1 MATLIKLTYAST
13 GRTTLVNMDNTE
25 ATYQI
30 QDRNSG
36 NMVTRINLK
45 DDSGRFL
52 LVLEEP
58 QEVLRLVQEFAQG
71 VYQDTDWVDVATT
84 PNIEE
89 QLEGVYNARPMGYNN
104 RQPQRYD
111 DRQRRQPYN
120 NNRY

>member
-13 GRTTLVNMDNTE
+13 GRATLVNMDNTE

-36 NMVTRINLK
+36 KMVTRINLK
-45 DDSGRFL
+45 DETGRFL
-52 LVLEEP
+52 LVEEEP
-58 QEVLRLVQEFAQG
+58 QEVLRLVQDFLQG
-71 VYQDTDWVDVATT
+71 NYQETDWVEVPTI

-89 QLEGVYNARPMGYNN
+89 QLEGVYNARPMGYN

-111 DRQRRQPYN
+111 DRPQRRQYN
-120 NNRY
+120 TRY